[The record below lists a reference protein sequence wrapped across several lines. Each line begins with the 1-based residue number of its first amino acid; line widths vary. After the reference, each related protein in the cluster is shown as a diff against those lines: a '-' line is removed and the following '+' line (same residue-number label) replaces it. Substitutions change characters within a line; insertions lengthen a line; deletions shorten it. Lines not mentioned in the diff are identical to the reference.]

1 MPIRSFS
8 GDARKRGDG
17 EGFGSDIENIGGE
30 IVFNVP
36 ILCLDDIDCKNMKSS
51 NRIRGAPDSNGE
63 QVIMS
68 NGNISIPNQITAEN
82 IVLTSDEKMKYQ
94 IKDLPETHL
103 KILQDI
109 LPKQFKFKNDQK
121 GEIHFGFMAQDIEK
135 KFPQMVLEVNNV
147 KRVNYIEMIPLLF
160 LKYRQLENKL
170 RQLEENQIKK

>member
-36 ILCLDDIDCKNMKSS
+36 IFCLDDIDCKNMKSS
-51 NRIRGAPDSNGE
+51 NIIRGAPDASGNRVE
-63 QVIMS
+63 ML

-109 LPKQFKFKNDQK
+109 QPKQFKFKNDPK

-147 KRVNYIEMIPLLF
+147 KRVNYIEMIPLLV